1 MTEEQSIRPRRE
13 RKQTV
18 WHGVVPDPGPVRK
31 RKASAAVPD
40 GGKGDKRARPTPAQ
54 KREANAVATR
64 DREWKG
70 TYMLQGAHAR
80 KGELKYQIR
89 IGPVTVQRI
98 EHAERR
104 DAFGDG

>member
-1 MTEEQSIRPRRE
+1 M
-13 RKQTV
+13 
-18 WHGVVPDPGPVRK
+18 VPDPGPVRK
-31 RKASAAVPD
+31 RKVSAAAT
-40 GGKGDKRARPTPAQ
+40 GRGRGDKRARPTPAQ
-54 KREANAVATR
+54 QREANAVATR

-70 TYMLQGAHAR
+70 TYMMQGAHTR